1 MGDCWQMNKY
11 NWDRLNHL
19 QIGRYAE
26 YFAKMEFTLYGYDVY
41 TAEVDDKGID
51 FVIRKQDQYFDV
63 QVKSSRNYNYIFM
76 RKDKFI
82 LRRNLLLVV
91 GIFLQNEL
99 PQLYLVPS
107 EVWKEPNQFFTSKD
121 YEGKQSQP
129 EWGLNLSKKNMP
141 LLLPYSFDE
150 MVLRL

>member
-1 MGDCWQMNKY
+1 
-11 NWDRLNHL
+11 
-19 QIGRYAE
+19 
-26 YFAKMEFTLYGYDVY
+26 
-41 TAEVDDKGID
+41 
-51 FVIRKQDQYFDV
+51 
-63 QVKSSRNYNYIFM
+63 M

-99 PQLYLVPS
+99 PQFYLVPS
-107 EVWKEPNQFFTSKD
+107 EVWKEPNQLFTSKD

-129 EWGLNLSKKNMP
+129 EWGLNLSMKNMP

-150 MVLRL
+150 MILRL